1 MSDKPTEAQR
11 LETAIINLRRES
23 SAKKHQLL
31 RLAKDATSKKGIG
44 DMAKRLSAAEND
56 NTDLAR
62 ECASFHEKHLNDQMI
77 ISSLEFEIK
86 LLIAFVVVLIVLSC
100 AIIIL

>member
-56 NTDLAR
+56 NAELAR
-62 ECASFHEKHLNDQMI
+62 ECASLK
-77 ISSLEFEIK
+77 FEIK
-86 LLIAFVVVLIVLSC
+86 LLIVVIVVLIVLPC